1 MQSGGTVFRPSR
13 RHGTVNR
20 GHLQQQEV
28 TEHQPE
34 PANTSAK
41 RITIGT
47 VRTEPVMPRLSL
59 VTAPQNRQTPSG
71 TTTAI
76 IITVQ
81 QEHSHRLGT
90 ARRGIRQA
98 TLQVTAQLPEPACT
112 NVTTN
117 PTEKETSVFRTQKT
131 MLPARV

>member
-1 MQSGGTVFRPSR
+1 MRSGGTVFRLLR
-13 RHGTVNR
+13 RHGTEKHGR
-20 GHLQQQEV
+20 LQQQEV